1 MGRDDLLTYL
11 RSLIGNGSQLSFA
24 EAIGVSPQYLSEV
37 LNGRRDPG
45 NSILEAIGVER
56 IVTYRF
62 IRPTHEDTP

>member
-24 EAIGVSPQYLSEV
+24 EAIGVSPQYLSDV